1 MSLNQ
6 KPSFLGAPLAGVC
19 LAVIV
24 SVPLSAF
31 LASFCGDTY
40 NARVAV
46 YGGLLLWIVVGAVS
60 VFFLSQNSNRCSLNL
75 RWFFLW
81 FISTWLWPIPVL
93 MARRNRHRTE

>member
-19 LAVIV
+19 LAVVV

-60 VFFLSQNSNRCSLNL
+60 VFFLSQNSNRCSLIFAGSSFGL
-75 RWFFLW
+75 SARGFGLFLC
-81 FISTWLWPIPVL
+81 
-93 MARRNRHRTE
+93 